1 MAKAGKRSGGTE
13 VTCATGPGPDAS
25 GRSRVPVPVA
35 AVDATGATASLFRL
49 LTWLANC
56 GLDAGS
62 PPLLQRGRS
71 QG

>member
-1 MAKAGKRSGGTE
+1 MAKASNRSGGTE

-25 GRSRVPVPVA
+25 GRARLPMA
-35 AVDATGATASLFRL
+35 AVDAGATASLLRL